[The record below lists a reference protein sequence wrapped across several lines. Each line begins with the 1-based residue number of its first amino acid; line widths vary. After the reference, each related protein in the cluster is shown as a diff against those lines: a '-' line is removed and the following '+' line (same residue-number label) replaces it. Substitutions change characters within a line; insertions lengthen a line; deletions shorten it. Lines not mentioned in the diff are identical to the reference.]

1 VLVNDQQPSRGDQR
15 VGETIAAVLAAG
27 LSPAAAATA
36 LRKAF
41 APLRLAGAAVRAAI
55 DLGRRLPAIS
65 VHRMLRSRLRAAA
78 RRRSDARAGLAGSA
92 RLNAYR
98 YRARYLVNA
107 ARRFH
112 AAVKARAQG
121 ESEAG
126 AIRKAMRAERRYLS
140 QHLAAQRNRG
150 AARREVERMAAIHG
164 DRLGWFAV
172 RDGTTTGDCS
182 HAHGRD
188 FLVSRPP
195 SIGYPGAVHPRCRCR
210 PVAPWGAPLL
220 S

>member
-1 VLVNDQQPSRGDQR
+1 MDGQKPSRRDHG
-15 VGETIAAVLAAG
+15 VVETIAAVLAAG
-27 LSPAAAATA
+27 LSAGAAATA

-55 DLGRRLPAIS
+55 DLGRRLPALAA
-65 VHRMLRSRLRAAA
+65 HRALRSRLRAGSQ
-78 RRRSDARAGLAGSA
+78 RRSDAMRAGPAGSA
-92 RLNAYR
+92 RLTAYR

-112 AAVKARAQG
+112 AAVKARARG

-126 AIRKAMRAERRYLS
+126 AIRKAMCAERRYLS
-140 QHLAAQRNRG
+140 QHLAAQRNRVL
-150 AARREVERMAAIHG
+150 AWREVERMAAIHG

-172 RDGTTTGDCS
+172 RDGATTRDCS

-188 FLVSRPP
+188 FLVSWPP
-195 SIGYPGAVHPRCRCR
+195 SIGFPGAVHPRCRCR

>member
-1 VLVNDQQPSRGDQR
+1 MNDQQPTRRDQR
-15 VGETIAAVLAAG
+15 VVETIAAVLSAG
-27 LSPAAAATA
+27 LSAAAATA
-36 LRKAF
+36 TLRKAL

-55 DLGRRLPAIS
+55 DLGRRLPAIAS
-65 VHRMLRSRLRAAA
+65 HRTLRSRLRAGSQ
-78 RRRSDARAGLAGSA
+78 RRSDAMRAGPAGSA
-92 RLNAYR
+92 RLTAYW

-112 AAVKARAQG
+112 AAVKARARR
-121 ESEAG
+121 ESEAD

-140 QHLAAQRNRG
+140 QHLAAQRNRV
-150 AARREVERMAAIHG
+150 AARREVERMVAIHG

-172 RDGTTTGDCS
+172 RDGATTSDCS

-188 FLVSRPP
+188 FLVSWPP
-195 SIGYPGAVHPRCRCR
+195 SIGFPGAVHPRCRCR